1 MEGILEHIPEPTPQ
15 QIRALDSIVESVA
28 KEEGLTASELESRQD
43 TVQRLQAFIRS
54 YKGWVLHVYVCV

>member
-43 TVQRLQAFIRS
+43 TVHRLQAFIRS
-54 YKGWVLHVYVCV
+54 YKGWVLHVCVCM